1 MTKTTLVLLLTLG
14 WFIFARW
21 YYVCAIKQNNC
32 CKDIAKTETGVLTM
46 EKLGLKEGATN
57 ILEGYDQF
65 AFAPGTFAATPSA
78 NNQEFLDKVTAYF
91 KANPDKNLKITG
103 FYLPSEKDAPSG
115 IFENIGLARADAIRN
130 LLMKAGIAQDR
141 ISLSSQM
148 LEGTQMAETLR
159 FDVIAAPKAG
169 TKELK
174 QEAFTFFNMSFSDAN
189 FDYNSDEFNPGRQF
203 GLYADSLVTY
213 TKANP
218 KAAIT
223 LTGHTDNRGEDQY
236 NNDLGKKRA
245 EAVKAYLVGK
255 GVKATISTAT
265 KGETEP
271 VAPNDTEENMR
282 KNRRVNV
289 RIQ

>member
-1 MTKTTLVLLLTLG
+1 MTKTTFVLLLTLV

-21 YYVCAIKQNNC
+21 YYVCVIKQNDC
-32 CKDIAKTETGVLTM
+32 CKDTAKTETGVVSM
-46 EKLGLKEGATN
+46 EKLGLKDGATA

-65 AFAPGTFAATPSA
+65 SFAPGTFKTDLSA
-78 NNQEFLDKVTAYF
+78 NNKAFLDKVTAYF

-103 FYLPSEKDAPSG
+103 LYLASEKDAPSG

-130 LLMKAGIAQDR
+130 MLVQAGIPQDR
-141 ISLSSQM
+141 ISLDSKM
-148 LEGTQMAETLR
+148 LDGTQLTESLR
-159 FDVIAAPKAG
+159 FDVLAKPKAG
-169 TKELK
+169 KKELQ

-189 FDYNSDEFNPGRQF
+189 FDYNSDVFNPGRQF
-203 GLYADSLVTY
+203 ALYADSLVTY

-218 KAAIT
+218 KATIT
-223 LTGHTDNRGEDQY
+223 LTGHTDNRGDNNY
-236 NNDLGKKRA
+236 NTELGKKRA
-245 EAVKAYLVGK
+245 EAVKAYLVKK
-255 GVKATISTAT
+255 GVKVAISTAT

-271 VAPNDTEENMR
+271 VTPNDTEENMR